1 MISKEEVKH
10 IAKLA
15 RLESE
20 SKEVEKFRK
29 ELSEILDY
37 VKKLNEVNV
46 KKVKATI
53 HPLGIENIFREDK
66 AVPQSVEMRMMSNDL
81 IEAAP
86 EKKER
91 YIRVKA
97 VL

>member
-15 RLESE
+15 RLELGP
-20 SKEVEKFRK
+20 KEVEKFRK

-66 AVPQSVEMRMMSNDL
+66 AVPQSVEMMMSNDL

>member
-15 RLESE
+15 RLELG

-37 VKKLNEVNV
+37 VKKLNEVNIE
-46 KKVKATI
+46 KVKPTT

-66 AVPQSVEMRMMSNDL
+66 AAPQPVEMSNDL